1 MLAFLWCCSNALAAD
16 RLTFTARWMGLD
28 AGVAEA
34 ESVVT
39 EGVRVVTVTA
49 RNAGWLDS
57 LYPIDDRI
65 VSRAGTEGGSL
76 LYQTTFREGR
86 FLQDQEMRFTGGGVD
101 VARSQFEDGRW
112 NQYSS
117 HYSSP
122 AGVEDPVSAFYR
134 IREADLQVG
143 DVRHMAV
150 FNGKRT
156 LDIVVTCIGS
166 APAPSGEP
174 VRHITLVSASEGDFR
189 GGIDLYL
196 SASNVPV
203 LVVVQ
208 TRAGPVRIE
217 VQ

>member
-1 MLAFLWCCSNALAAD
+1 M
-16 RLTFTARWMGLD
+16 
-28 AGVAEA
+28 
-34 ESVVT
+34 
-39 EGVRVVTVTA
+39 
-49 RNAGWLDS
+49 
-57 LYPIDDRI
+57 
-65 VSRAGTEGGSL
+65 
-76 LYQTTFREGR
+76 
-86 FLQDQEMRFTGGGVD
+86 
-101 VARSQFEDGRW
+101 
-112 NQYSS
+112 
-117 HYSSP
+117 
-122 AGVEDPVSAFYR
+122 EDPVSAFYR